1 MTGKKV
7 ASGPIRIKVIY
18 SEVQRRISIHKIKK
32 NKQAD
37 NFLERHREDY
47 EKRKAAWLRRK
58 KHLPKIKKP
67 AIQRPDD
74 EAL

>member
-1 MTGKKV
+1 M
-7 ASGPIRIKVIY
+7 
-18 SEVQRRISIHKIKK
+18 
-32 NKQAD
+32 AD

-58 KHLPKIKKP
+58 KHHPKIQQP
-67 AIQRPDD
+67 AIQRHDE